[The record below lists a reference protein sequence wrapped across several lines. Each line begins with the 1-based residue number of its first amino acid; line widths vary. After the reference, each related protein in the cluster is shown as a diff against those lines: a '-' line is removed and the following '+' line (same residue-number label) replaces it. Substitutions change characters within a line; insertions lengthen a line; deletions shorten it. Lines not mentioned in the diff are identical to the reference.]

1 MCTTENLL
9 HATGAIF
16 FILSAYS
23 LLLVGYSYIT
33 NRYKKINFLICSV
46 ILSIN
51 ILIWTCIYFLTEKLF
66 SELTLSLII
75 IINIALLIFI
85 AVLYFKNNAN
95 IPISLIILISKLLL
109 ILPFAIG
116 FLLHQIR
123 KIEFCENSDFFSD
136 VIYNPA
142 IALFIPLLFLIMQ
155 GIDRHLEKNEK
166 YLQKNEEKKE
176 SIKITNHEI
185 KIDIPTISIQLKSK
199 DISLSE
205 ECINENAEK
214 SKIQQPTEQKSIE
227 PQLTEPPK
235 KPEKEQAESQTPK

>member
-23 LLLVGYSYIT
+23 LLLAGYSYIT
-33 NRYKKINFLICSV
+33 NRYKKINFFICIAILLI
-46 ILSIN
+46 N
-51 ILIWTCIYFLTEKLF
+51 TFTWTRIYFLTEKLF
-66 SELTLSLII
+66 SERTLSLII
-75 IINIALLIFI
+75 IINIVLLIFI

-95 IPISLIILISKLLL
+95 IPILLIIIISKLLL

-155 GIDRHLEKNEK
+155 GIDRHLE
-166 YLQKNEEKKE
+166 KNEEKKE

-227 PQLTEPPK
+227 PQLTEPTK